1 MGRQL
6 TQAQLARAVG
16 VTRQQIHKLCV
27 RGILK
32 LDADGK
38 IDEDAAKAA
47 ILEHHNPAHAT
58 TRSTAA
64 ARLQAEVVD
73 QVDPPAPAQPP
84 IQPAAPSQP
93 AGVEMNFQLARTLR
107 EKYAALAAKVEYEEA
122 IGLLVPK
129 KDVDRQAFELA
140 RQAQQSLLAIPD
152 RMAPVLAAESDQHQ
166 VHTLLTNEIHR
177 AMAEVIKAAEAYR
190 G

>member
-1 MGRQL
+1 MGRKL

-27 RGILK
+27 RGILT
-32 LDADGK
+32 LDAEGK

-64 ARLQAEVVD
+64 SRIQGTAAPE
-73 QVDPPAPAQPP
+73 PPATPAPPQPEA
-84 IQPAAPSQP
+84 PAA
-93 AGVEMNFQLARTLR
+93 GEMNFQLARTLR
-107 EKYAALAAKVEYEEA
+107 EKYAALIAKVEYEEA
-122 IGLLVPK
+122 VGLLVPK
-129 KDVDRQAFELA
+129 KDVERQAFELA

-152 RMAPVLAAESDQHQ
+152 RMAPVLAAESDQHR

-177 AMAEVIKAAEAYR
+177 AMADVIKAAEVV
-190 G
+190 GG

>member
-1 MGRQL
+1 MARKL
-6 TQAQLARAVG
+6 TQAQLARVVG

-32 LDADGK
+32 LDAEGR
-38 IDEDAAKAA
+38 IDEDEAKAT
-47 ILEHHNPAHAT
+47 ILAQHNPAHAA

-64 ARLQAEVVD
+64 ARLQASE
-73 QVDPPAPAQPP
+73 
-84 IQPAAPSQP
+84 PAADQQPDEPPQAASQDS
-93 AGVEMNFQLARTLR
+93 AGGMSFQIARTLR
-107 EKYAALAAKVEYEEA
+107 EKYAALIAKVEYEEA
-122 IGLLVPK
+122 VGLLVPK

-152 RMAPVLAAESDQHQ
+152 RMAPVLAAESDQHR

-177 AMAEVIKAAEAYR
+177 AMAEVIKAAEPFR